1 MYLPVG
7 RRFLSESG
15 MIRRPAG
22 GLVKRM
28 NWIRASRIM
37 RKNFSFT
44 GRNKKETK

>member
-7 RRFLSESG
+7 RRFLSGSG
-15 MIRRPAG
+15 MIRRPTG

-28 NWIRASRIM
+28 NWIRASRTM